1 MIKKQY
7 IIFIYVIYSGNLKCT
22 LTKADP
28 TSGPPTYATH
38 TTPHTWLW
46 YFGLFFD
53 SIQSDIYL

>member
-38 TTPHTWLW
+38 TTPHT
-46 YFGLFFD
+46 
-53 SIQSDIYL
+53 